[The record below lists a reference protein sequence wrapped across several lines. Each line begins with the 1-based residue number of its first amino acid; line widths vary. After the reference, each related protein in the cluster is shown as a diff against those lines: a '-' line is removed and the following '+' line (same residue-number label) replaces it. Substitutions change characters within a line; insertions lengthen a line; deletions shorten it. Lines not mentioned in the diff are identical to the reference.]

1 MKNLFIVF
9 FLSAAASA
17 FAQRTITGTVTDTQT
32 KEGMPQVSV
41 KVKGTIVAAITDLD
55 GRYSITLPKDSA
67 LLVFTYMGYAEK
79 EVNISGI
86 TGELNVAL
94 EPADVDLNVVV
105 VSASRN
111 EEKILD
117 APASITVINSD
128 KIESQVATTA
138 IDHLM
143 YTPGVDV
150 MKTGIVSANV
160 VTRGFN
166 NIFSTATMVIVD
178 NRIASVPSLRVNA
191 YQMIPSCNSDI
202 ERMEVVRGPGSAL
215 YGPNAADGVFAMFT
229 KSPLDMEKKKWEG
242 MVAMGFG
249 TRARGHD
256 SVAFYDRTDSAFV
269 TKGVDEG
276 RSIVDRG
283 LFSPEARFAV
293 KFNDRIGFKISGC
306 YLSADDW
313 QYYDMYKDA
322 AGDWYSREPQIGD
335 TLVFGTAQS
344 GKPFT
349 PDTSFEKELFDRKFQ
364 IQKGNAEARLDF
376 RLKKDVDII
385 LSGGLSVASNL
396 ELTGLGAAQADRWI
410 YSYAQARFRWK
421 RLYFQYFM
429 NSSNAGDTYLIPQVN
444 EKLRTEPATH
454 DMQLL
459 IDKSKLHVM
468 QIQHSYKPIEKLRFI
483 YGVDGLFTVPIT
495 EGTINGRFED
505 EDNIMQVGGYL
516 QGEWDIIPKLTAVGA
531 ARIDWHNEVDG
542 VFFSPRAALVYKPTP
557 RHTLRATY
565 NRAFSSPSTLNLSLD
580 LSNGLIPNG
589 INARGIGNPD
599 GYSYRLDDL
608 GQPMFTT
615 PYAPDKS
622 NPWYSYTDNSQN
634 YLFFDSLVAIIA
646 DLGGVPIGFFNA
658 LLQGIKGPSGTIN
671 NVTNVFEDYVKLN
684 ESGDFQASAF
694 DFKNL
699 KNTPGIKNQITQTW
713 EIGYKGILFDKLFLT
728 ADFYYSK
735 VSDYVS
741 PLTNSTASVMFNQA
755 ELRAALGNDSTGLLY
770 TNYENFSPVL
780 KPLLVSALDGNYGT
794 AANGSAYDELVV
806 IIMGAAA
813 KIPNGSLTPDN
824 QMVGNDIILTY
835 KNLGTISVGG
845 MDLSAN
851 YHVNDNLTIGAAYSY
866 VTEDSIPLDGAQLGY
881 VALNAPKHKLALT
894 GEYNWKKIGLKS
906 RVAYRWQD
914 SYPANSAVYVGTV
927 EAIHYLDMG
936 FTYTIPKSPGTSI
949 SLDLQNVTN
958 NKKRP
963 FPGTPKMGTM
973 AIVRIAQTF
982 GK

>member
-1 MKNLFIVF
+1 MKNLFIAF
-9 FLSAAASA
+9 FLLFSASA
-17 FAQRTITGTVTDTQT
+17 FAQQTVNGTVTDAQT
-32 KEGMPQVSV
+32 REGMPQVSV
-41 KVKGTIVAAITDLD
+41 KVKGTTIASITDLD
-55 GRYSITLPKDSA
+55 GKFSITVPQDSNI
-67 LLVFTYMGYAEK
+67 LVFTYVGYSEK
-79 EVNISGI
+79 EVNISGLS
-86 TGELNVAL
+86 GELNVTL
-94 EPADVDLNVVV
+94 ESADIGLNVVV

-117 APASITVINSD
+117 APASITVINSE
-128 KIESQVATTA
+128 KIQSQVATTA
-138 IDHLM
+138 VDHLM

-150 MKTGIVSANV
+150 MKTGIVSSNV

-191 YQMIPSCNSDI
+191 YQMIPSSNSDI

-215 YGPNAADGVFAMFT
+215 YGPNAADGVFALFT
-229 KSPLDMEKKKWEG
+229 KSPLDIEKKKWEG
-242 MVAMGFG
+242 TVAMGFG

-256 SVAFYDRTDSAFV
+256 SVTFYNTTDSAFV
-269 TKGVDEG
+269 TKGVDED
-276 RSIVDRG
+276 RSIIDRG
-283 LFSPEARFAV
+283 LFNPEARFAV
-293 KFNDRIGFKISGC
+293 KINDRIGFKISGG

-313 QYYDMYKDA
+313 RYYDT
-322 AGDWYSREPQIGD
+322 REPQIND

-344 GKPFT
+344 GEPFT
-349 PDTSFEKELFDRKFQ
+349 PDTSFEKELFDRKFA
-364 IQKGNAEARLDF
+364 IRKGNADARIDF
-376 RLKKDVDII
+376 RLKKDIEII
-385 LSGGLSVASNL
+385 LSGGLSIATNL
-396 ELTGLGAAQADRWI
+396 ELTGLGAAQADYWI

-429 NSSNAGDTYLIPQVN
+429 NSSNAGNTYLIPQVN
-444 EKLRTEPATH
+444 QPLHTQPETH
-454 DMQLL
+454 DVQLL
-459 IDKSKLHVM
+459 IDKSKLHVI
-468 QIQHSYKPIEKLRFI
+468 QLQHSYKPLEKLRFI
-483 YGVDGLFTVPIT
+483 YGIDGLFTVPVT
-495 EGTINGRFED
+495 EGTINGRFEE
-505 EDNIMQVGGYL
+505 EDNITQVGGYI

-531 ARIDWHNEVDG
+531 ARMDWHNEVDG
-542 VFFSPRAALVYKPTP
+542 IFFSPRAALVYKATP

-599 GYSYRLDDL
+599 GYNYRLNDS
-608 GQPMFTT
+608 GEFMYTS

-622 NPWYSYTDNSQN
+622 NPWYTYTDNSSN
-634 YLFFDSLVAIIA
+634 HIFFDSLVAIIA

-658 LLQGIKGPSGTIN
+658 LLQGIKGPNGTIN
-671 NVTNVFEDYVKLN
+671 DVSNLFVDYVKLN

-699 KNTPGIKNQITQTW
+699 KNTPGIQNQITQTW
-713 EIGYKGILFDKLFLT
+713 EIGYKGILFDKLFVT
-728 ADFYYSK
+728 ADFYYTR

-741 PLTNSTASVMFNQA
+741 PLTNSTASVMFNPA

-770 TNYENFSPVL
+770 TNYENFAPALKPVL
-780 KPLLVSALDGNYGT
+780 VRALDGNYGT
-794 AANGSAYDELVV
+794 PANGSAYDELV
-806 IIMGAAA
+806 IIFMGAAA
-813 KIPNGSLTPDN
+813 QIPNGSLTPDHPK
-824 QMVGNDIILTY
+824 VGNDVILTY

-851 YHVNDNLTIGAAYSY
+851 YHVNDKLTIGAAYSY

-927 EAIHYLDMG
+927 DAIHYLDMG
-936 FTYTIPKSPGTSI
+936 FTYTFPKSSGTSI

-963 FPGTPKMGTM
+963 FPGTPRMGTM

>member
-1 MKNLFIVF
+1 MKPLFIILS
-9 FLSAAASA
+9 FLCSIAA
-17 FAQRTITGTVTDTQT
+17 FAQQEVTGTVIDSET

-41 KVKGTIVAAITDLD
+41 KVKGTAIAAITDLD
-55 GRYSITLPKDSA
+55 GSFTINVPKDSSI
-67 LLVFTYMGYAEK
+67 LVFSYVGYGEK
-79 EVNISGI
+79 EVDIRVSG
-86 TGELNVAL
+86 TELSVQL
-94 EPADVDLNVVV
+94 EAADVGLNVVV
-105 VSASRN
+105 VSASRS

-128 KIESQVATTA
+128 KIQSQVATTA

-150 MKTGIVSANV
+150 MKTGIVASNV

-191 YQMIPSCNSDI
+191 YQLIPTSNSDI

-215 YGPNAADGVFAMFT
+215 YGPNASDGVFAMFT
-229 KSPLDMEKKKWEG
+229 KSPLDIEKEKWEG
-242 MVAMGFG
+242 TVAVGFG

-256 SVAFYDRTDSAFV
+256 SVTFFNAADSVFV

-276 RSIVDRG
+276 RSIIDRG
-283 LFSPEARFAV
+283 LFNPEARFAV
-293 KFNDRIGFKISGC
+293 KFNDRIGFKISGG
-306 YLSADDW
+306 YLGADDW
-313 QYYDMYKDA
+313 RNYDT
-322 AGDWYSREPQIGD
+322 REPQIND
-335 TLVFGTAQS
+335 TLIFGTAQN
-344 GKPFT
+344 GEVFT

-364 IQKGNAEARLDF
+364 IRKGNADARLDI

-385 LSGGLSVASNL
+385 LSGGLSVATNL
-396 ELTGLGAAQADRWI
+396 ELTGLGGAQADYWV

-421 RLYFQYFM
+421 KLYFQYFM
-429 NSSNAGDTYLIPQVN
+429 NSSNAGDTYLIPQAGDPLHTQP
-444 EKLRTEPATH
+444 ETH
-454 DMQLL
+454 EVQLL

-468 QIQHSYKPIEKLRFI
+468 QVQHSYKPIEKLRFI
-483 YGVDGLFTVPIT
+483 YGIDGLFTMPNT
-495 EGTINGRFED
+495 QGTINGRFED
-505 EDNIMQVGGYL
+505 DDNIMQVGGYL

-542 VFFSPRAALVYKPTP
+542 VFFSPRAALVYKPTL

-565 NRAFSSPSTLNLSLD
+565 NRAFSSPNTLNLSLD

-589 INARGIGNPD
+589 INARGIGNRN
-599 GYSYRLDDL
+599 GYNYRLDDS
-608 GQPMFTT
+608 GEFMFRS
-615 PYAPDKS
+615 PYAPDKN
-622 NPWYSYTDNSQN
+622 NPWYTYTDNSSN
-634 YLFFDSLVAIIA
+634 YIFFDSLVAIIA

-658 LLQGIKGPSGTIN
+658 LLQGIKGPTGTIN
-671 NVTNVFEDYVKLN
+671 NVKNVFVDYVKLN
-684 ESGDFQASAF
+684 ESDDFQASAF

-713 EIGYKGILFDKLFLT
+713 EIGYKGILFDKLFVT
-728 ADFYYSK
+728 ADFYYTK
-735 VSDYVS
+735 VSDYVG
-741 PLTNSTASVMFNQA
+741 PLTNSTASVMFDPA
-755 ELRAALGNDSTGLLY
+755 SLRYEIDTAGILFN
-770 TNYENFSPVL
+770 NYQNFSPVL
-780 KPLLVSALDGNYGT
+780 KPLLVSALDGKYGT
-794 AANGSAYDELVV
+794 VANGSAYDELVT
-806 IIMGAAA
+806 IFTGAAA
-813 KIPNGSLTPDN
+813 QIPNGSLTPDHP
-824 QMVGNDIILTY
+824 MVGNDIILTY

-851 YHVNDNLTIGAAYSY
+851 YHVNDNLTLGAAYSY
-866 VTEDSIPLDGAQLGY
+866 VTKDSIPLDGAQLGY

-927 EAIHYLDMG
+927 DAIHYLDMG
-936 FTYTIPKSPGTSI
+936 FTYTFPKSPGTSI

>member
-1 MKNLFIVF
+1 MRNFFIAVLLLFSV
-9 FLSAAASA
+9 SA
-17 FAQRTITGTVTDTQT
+17 FAQQAVTGTVIDAKT

-41 KVKGTIVAAITDLD
+41 KVKGTTIAAITDLD
-55 GRYSITLPKDSA
+55 GGFTITVPQDSSK
-67 LLVFTYMGYAEK
+67 LVFSYVGYSDK
-79 EVNISGI
+79 EVDILVSG
-86 TGELNVAL
+86 TELSVQM
-94 EPADVDLNVVV
+94 ESADVGLNVVV

-117 APASITVINSD
+117 APASITVINSE
-128 KIESQVATTA
+128 KIQSQVATTA

-150 MKTGIVSANV
+150 MKTGIVASNV
-160 VTRGFN
+160 VMRGFN

-178 NRIASVPSLRVNA
+178 NRIASVPSLCVNA
-191 YQMIPSCNSDI
+191 YQLIPTSNSDI

-229 KSPLDMEKKKWEG
+229 KSPLDIEKKKWEG
-242 MVAMGFG
+242 TVAMGLG
-249 TRARGHD
+249 TRVRGHD
-256 SVAFYDRTDSAFV
+256 SVTFYSVSDSAFV

-283 LFSPEARFAV
+283 LFNPEARFAV
-293 KFNDRIGFKISGC
+293 KFNDRVGFKISGS
-306 YLSADDW
+306 YLGADDW
-313 QYYDMYKDA
+313 RYYDP
-322 AGDWYSREPQIGD
+322 REPQIND
-335 TLVFGTAQS
+335 TLVFGTAQN
-344 GKPFT
+344 GEVFT

-364 IQKGNAEARLDF
+364 IRKGNADARLDF
-376 RLKKDVDII
+376 RLKKDMDVI
-385 LSGGLSVASNL
+385 LSGGFSVASNL
-396 ELTGLGAAQADRWI
+396 ELTGLGGAQADYWV
-410 YSYAQARFRWK
+410 YAYAQARFRWK

-444 EKLRTEPATH
+444 EPLHTLPSTH
-454 DMQLL
+454 EVQLL
-459 IDKSKLHVM
+459 IDKSKLHVV
-468 QIQHSYKPIEKLRFI
+468 QLQHSYNPLEKLRFI
-483 YGVDGLFTVPIT
+483 YGVDGLFTIPVT
-495 EGTINGRFED
+495 DGTINGRFEE
-505 EDNIMQVGGYL
+505 EDNIMQVGGYI

-589 INARGIGNPD
+589 INVRGIGNPD
-599 GYSYRLDDL
+599 GYDYRLNDS
-608 GQPMFTT
+608 GEFMYRS
-615 PYAPDKS
+615 PYATDKS
-622 NPWYSYTDNSQN
+622 NPWYAYTDNSNN
-634 YLFFDSLVAIIA
+634 YVFFDSLVAIIA

-658 LLQGIKGPSGTIN
+658 LLQGIKGPNGTIN
-671 NVTNVFEDYVKLN
+671 NVDNVFVDYVKLN

-713 EIGYKGILFDKLFLT
+713 EIGYKGILFDKLFVT
-728 ADFYYSK
+728 ADFYYTK
-735 VSDYVS
+735 TSDYVS
-741 PLTNSTASVMFNQA
+741 PLTNSTASVMFNPT
-755 ELRAALGNDSTGLLY
+755 EFREALGNDSTGLLY

-806 IIMGAAA
+806 ILTGAAA
-813 KIPNGSLTPDN
+813 KIPNGSLTPDHS
-824 QMVGNDIILTY
+824 MVGNDVILTY

-851 YHVNDNLTIGAAYSY
+851 YHVNENLTIGAAYSY
-866 VTEDSIPLDGAQLGY
+866 VTKDSIPLDGAQLGY

-927 EAIHYLDMG
+927 DAIHYLDMG
-936 FTYTIPKSPGTSI
+936 FTYTFPKSPGTSI
-949 SLDLQNVTN
+949 ALDLQNVTN